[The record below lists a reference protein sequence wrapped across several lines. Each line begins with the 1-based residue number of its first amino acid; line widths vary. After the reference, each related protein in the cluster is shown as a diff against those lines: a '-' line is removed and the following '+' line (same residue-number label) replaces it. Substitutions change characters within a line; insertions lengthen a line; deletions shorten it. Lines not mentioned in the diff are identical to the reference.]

1 MKLPPSTKKIL
12 LMLAFFAKKKKK
24 KSAVLG
30 QNSTFTQSDS
40 MRDVLETF

>member
-12 LMLAFFAKKKKK
+12 LMLAFFAKKKK

>member
-1 MKLPPSTKKIL
+1 MKLPPITKKIL
-12 LMLAFFAKKKKK
+12 LMLAFFAKKKK